1 MKAYVDIFKTLL
13 EIDNKKK
20 KYIIIMFLSSLI
32 NNIFSLLPPI
42 AASGIVAMI
51 TAKNSSGIFGYAM
64 LCVLFYVGY
73 FTSSRFVYKSY
84 TTLAEYYQ
92 LHVQRLLIDKVANNE
107 KILEVN
113 SKGKIIAT
121 CSDDVRYLVDVLCN
135 FTEAA
140 VNILKLA
147 IIFTIF
153 IYNDI
158 YIAIFVIVLDAF
170 YLKLMNDNSKAV
182 SKYYEGTRKYEDKIV
197 DRLNQM
203 MENPTQVKTMNMMPR
218 LNKSLDIVRDK
229 WKNQYDLKRKYITDR
244 NTYIPYIIYIGKVML
259 YLVMGYMVING
270 SMKIDKWFLL
280 ISYYEMTMACADVLF
295 TKLLD
300 LGTYGVRV
308 TRIRTILDYTPE
320 REIEFGELDN
330 DYISGSVEFRNVTY
344 SIRHKNILNGISFKL
359 YPNEINTIIGH
370 KGSGKTTIIKLLYRL
385 DRVKSGDILIDKE
398 NIYNYSK
405 SVYSSNVSGV
415 FQKPFVFDM
424 SIRENLSLIDPDIK
438 NQITACKRVGIH
450 DYIVSLPKGY
460 NTIIGESNPLFI
472 DGKKQLLSIAMA
484 LLTKSEILLFDEVTS
499 NIDPEST
506 DDVINALQD
515 LKEDHTVV
523 VITHKPEVMEI
534 SDRIIVLDK
543 GKVVAKGKN
552 NEVYKKCALYRDL
565 KNRTFASVS
574 RIEY

>member
-1 MKAYVDIFKTLL
+1 MKTYLDIFRTLI

-20 KYIIIMFLSSLI
+20 KKIIIMFLSDAIS
-32 NNIFSLLPPI
+32 NIFSLLPPV
-42 AASGIVAMI
+42 AAAGIVAMI
-51 TAKNSSGIFGYAM
+51 TTKNSSGIFGYAM

-73 FTSSRFVYKSY
+73 FLSLRFVYKSY
-84 TTLAEYYQ
+84 TVLSEHYQ
-92 LHVQRLLIDKVANNE
+92 LRVQKLLIEKIANNE
-107 KILEVN
+107 KILESN

-121 CSDDVRYLVDVLCN
+121 CSDDVRYLVDILSN
-135 FTEAA
+135 FTGAA
-140 VNILKLA
+140 VNLLKLM
-147 IIFTIF
+147 IIFVIF
-153 IYNDI
+153 IYNDV
-158 YIAIFVIVLDAF
+158 YIAIFVILLDAF
-170 YLKLMNDNSKAV
+170 YLKLMNDNSKNV
-182 SKYYEGTRKYEDKIV
+182 SKYYEATRKYEDKIV

-203 MENPTQVKTMNMMPR
+203 MENPTQVKTMNIMPR

-229 WKNQYDLKRKYITDR
+229 WKGQYELKRKYIIDR

-270 SMKIDKWFLL
+270 SMKIEKWFLL

-308 TRIRTILDYTPE
+308 SRIRTILDYTPD
-320 REIEFGELDN
+320 REIDFGDLDN
-330 DYISGSVEFRNVTY
+330 DYISGTIEFKNVIY
-344 SIRHKNILNGISFKL
+344 SIKHKNILNGLSFKI

-385 DRVKSGDILIDKE
+385 DRVKSGEILIDKE

-405 SVYSSNVSGV
+405 SVYTSNVSGV

-438 NQITACKRVGIH
+438 NQIAACKRVGIH
-450 DYIVSLPKGY
+450 EYIVSLPKGY
-460 NTIIGESNPLFI
+460 NTIIGESNPTFS

-506 DDVINALQD
+506 MDIIAVLQD
-515 LKEDHTVV
+515 LKEDHTIV
-523 VITHKPEVMEI
+523 VITHKPEVMDV

-552 NEVYKKCALYRDL
+552 KDVYEKSALYRDL

-574 RIEY
+574 RIDY

>member
-1 MKAYVDIFKTLL
+1 MKAYLDIFKTLL

-20 KYIIIMFLSSLI
+20 KYIIIMFISNLVS
-32 NNIFSLLPPI
+32 NVFSLLPPI

-73 FTSSRFVYKSY
+73 FFSLRFVYKSY
-84 TTLAEYYQ
+84 TTLSEYYQ
-92 LHVQRLLIDKVANNE
+92 LSIQRLLIEKVANNE

-121 CSDDVRYLVDVLCN
+121 CSDDVRYLVDVLSN
-135 FTEAA
+135 FTGAA

-147 IIFTIF
+147 IIFIIF
-153 IYNDI
+153 IYNDVF
-158 YIAIFVIVLDAF
+158 IAIFVILLDIF
-170 YLKLMNDNSKAV
+170 YLKLMNDNSKNV

-203 MENPTQVKTMNMMPR
+203 MENPTQVKTMNIMPR

-229 WKNQYDLKRKYITDR
+229 WKSQYELKRKYIIDR

-270 SMKIDKWFLL
+270 SMTLDKWFLL
-280 ISYYEMTMACADVLF
+280 ISYYEMTMSCADVLF

-308 TRIRTILDYTPE
+308 SRIRTILDYTPE

-330 DYISGSVEFRNVTY
+330 DYINGSIEFKNVYY
-344 SIRHKNILNGISFKL
+344 SIKHKNILNGLSFKL
-359 YPNEINTIIGH
+359 YPNEINTIVGH
-370 KGSGKTTIIKLLYRL
+370 KGSGKTTVIKLLYRL
-385 DRVKSGDILIDKE
+385 DRVKSGEILIDKE

-405 SVYSSNVSGV
+405 KIYTSNVSGV

-438 NQITACKRVGIH
+438 NQIAACKRVGIH
-450 DYIVSLPKGY
+450 DFIVSLPRGY

-506 DDVINALQD
+506 VDIINVLQD

-543 GKVVAKGKN
+543 GKVLAKGKN
-552 NEVYKKCALYRDL
+552 SEVYKKCELYRDL

-574 RIEY
+574 RLI